1 TRSQALAAI
10 TSTTNEILERFE
22 VLSPENQEQ
31 PQELEQKKSMDEAQ
45 QQALERSGEC
55 NKNDTKDVGQQVHN
69 NAMTDGLENV
79 EDSSENDE
87 ELDLLL
93 KKAEESLQTN
103 QSIINKNFPSLNVGI
118 SIDEQLYI
126 RKHPSGIVKLR
137 QDEIFLHDNSSQKNQ
152 MNSKKTISS
161 SMTFDD
167 DQDICA
173 KLSKKERQKLRE
185 STIGPGWFDMKKPEI
200 TPEIK
205 RDLQI
210 IKLRNVLDP
219 KRFYKKDNTKG
230 LPKYFEIGTIKEGP
244 TEFFSSRIPRKE
256 RKQTIADELLAD
268 EKSKSYFKR
277 KFSEIQEV
285 VNPFFSY

>member
-1 TRSQALAAI
+1 M
-10 TSTTNEILERFE
+10 
-22 VLSPENQEQ
+22 EN
-31 PQELEQKKSMDEAQ
+31 
-45 QQALERSGEC
+45 SGEC
-55 NKNDTKDVGQQVHN
+55 TKNNTINVGHQVHN
-69 NAMTDGLENV
+69 KAMTDVTVDYEND
-79 EDSSENDE
+79 EDSSENEE
-87 ELDLLL
+87 ELNLLL
-93 KKAEESLQTN
+93 KKAKESLQAN
-103 QSIINKNFPSLNVGI
+103 QSIINKNTNKEMRDKFSFPSLNVGI

-126 RKHPSGIVKLR
+126 RKHPSGIVTLR
-137 QDEIFLHDNSSQKNQ
+137 QDEIFHDNSSQKKQ
-152 MNSKKTISS
+152 MNSNKTVSTS
-161 SMTFDD
+161 DD
-167 DQDICA
+167 DQDSSV

-268 EKSKSYFKR
+268 QKSKSYFKR
-277 KFSEIQEV
+277 KFSEIQEQLKKKRQ
-285 VNPFFSY
+285 PKWEKGLTK